1 MYTVVHIYNMY
12 YITQYIINYKV
23 YLTPPATPIETNYR
37 SGYRRLDGL
46 IGLVGGEWG
55 SLPSE
60 CSTSLFLFFRL
71 KKVLRKH
78 RRCVRATGKRVTPM
92 PKAFPLVIS
101 RAQAC
106 GVYFSIGSLE
116 NRSNYS
122 SWDCFHH
129 RLWEIILL
137 TATNFNRVTWRLD
150 RCKAMSENAWK
161 GREGWKGWKGSDAV
175 SESEWA
181 ALSERC
187 FCSRMNSSIAE
198 RSFHWRTRTCSVN

>member
-1 MYTVVHIYNMY
+1 MNRLSPFYPHSCQCKLFARLFTTSVVNSLLQYVHCSIYSQYVLHYTVHYALQCIPDTSRN
-12 YITQYIINYKV
+12 
-23 YLTPPATPIETNYR
+23 PPVETNYR

-46 IGLVGGEWG
+46 MGLVGGEWG

-71 KKVLRKH
+71 KEVLREH

-122 SWDCFHH
+122 S
-129 RLWEIILL
+129 
-137 TATNFNRVTWRLD
+137 
-150 RCKAMSENAWK
+150 
-161 GREGWKGWKGSDAV
+161 
-175 SESEWA
+175 
-181 ALSERC
+181 
-187 FCSRMNSSIAE
+187 
-198 RSFHWRTRTCSVN
+198 